1 MAAVT
6 VIRVQEIII
15 NAGKIIGWTWIDR
28 TKETDIRIWAVTET
42 VIRAIKVGEWG
53 VRVYLE
59 VETER
64 VD

>member
-1 MAAVT
+1 MAADT
-6 VIRVQEIII
+6 VIRIQEIII
-15 NAGKIIGWTWIDR
+15 NAGKIISWTWIDI
-28 TKETDIRIWAVTET
+28 TKETDIRVWAIAEA

-59 VETER
+59 GEIER